1 MDKPILAK
9 DIMVTKLVTLTPDM
23 DVLEA
28 IGMLLNHRIS
38 GAPVIDPE
46 KRVLGVFSE
55 RCCMDVLIKASYEQ
69 LPSSQIFPFVDTE
82 ARCIS
87 EETDLLTIAQIFL
100 STPTRRLPVVRDGC
114 YLVGQISRR
123 DLLHAGNKN
132 LQFRTNVPSEKNL
145 LYLSGLMTREESPIA

>member
-1 MDKPILAK
+1 MNKPVLAK
-9 DIMVTKLVTLTPDM
+9 DIMVTKLITLTPDM

-38 GAPVIDPE
+38 GAPVIDPDN
-46 KRVLGVFSE
+46 RVLGVFSE

-100 STPTRRLPVVRDGC
+100 STATRRLPVVRDGAQ
-114 YLVGQISRR
+114 LVGQISRR

-132 LQFRTNVPSEKNL
+132 LQFRTNIPTEKNL
-145 LYLSGLMTREESPIA
+145 LYLSGLMTRDESPIS

>member
-28 IGMLLNHRIS
+28 IGMLLSHRIS
-38 GAPVIDPE
+38 GAPVIDSE
-46 KRVLGVFSE
+46 RRMLGVFSE

-82 ARCIS
+82 ARCIT

-100 STPTRRLPVVRDGC
+100 STATRRLPVVRDGC
-114 YLVGQISRR
+114 FLVGQISRR
-123 DLLHAGNKN
+123 DLLLAGNKS
-132 LQFRTNVPSEKNL
+132 LRFRTTIPQEKNL
-145 LYLSGLMTREESPIA
+145 LYLSGLMDREESPIA

>member
-1 MDKPILAK
+1 MDKPVLAK

-28 IGMLLNHRIS
+28 IGMLLRHRIS
-38 GAPVIDPE
+38 GAPVIDPDN
-46 KRVLGVFSE
+46 RVLGVFSE

-82 ARCIS
+82 ARCIT

-100 STPTRRLPVVRDGC
+100 STPTRRLPVVCEAGC
-114 YLVGQISRR
+114 LVGQISRR
-123 DLLHAGNKN
+123 DLLQAGNKN
-132 LQFRTNVPSEKNL
+132 LQFRTTIPTGKNL
-145 LYLSGLMTREESPIA
+145 LYLSGLMTRDESPIS

>member
-9 DIMVTKLVTLTPDM
+9 DIMVTKLITLTPDM

-46 KRVLGVFSE
+46 NRMLGVFSE

-82 ARCIS
+82 ARCIN
-87 EETDLLTIAQIFL
+87 EDTDLLTIAQIFL
-100 STPTRRLPVVRDGC
+100 STPTRRLPVVRDGRF
-114 YLVGQISRR
+114 LVGQISRR
-123 DLLHAGNKN
+123 DLLHAGNKS
-132 LQFRTNVPSEKNL
+132 LQFRTNIPQEKNL
-145 LYLSGLMTREESPIA
+145 LYLSGLMNREESPIA

>member
-1 MDKPILAK
+1 MNKPVLAK

-46 KRVLGVFSE
+46 NRVLGVFSE

-69 LPSSQIFPFVDTE
+69 LPSSQIFPFIDTE

-100 STPTRRLPVVRDGC
+100 STATRRLPVVRDGAQ
-114 YLVGQISRR
+114 LVGQISRR
-123 DLLHAGNKN
+123 DLLHAENKN
-132 LQFRTNVPSEKNL
+132 LQFRTNIPTEKNL
-145 LYLSGLMTREESPIA
+145 LYLSGLMTRDESPIS

>member
-1 MDKPILAK
+1 MDKPVLAK
-9 DIMVTKLVTLTPDM
+9 DIMITKLITLTPDM

-28 IGMLLNHRIS
+28 IGMLLKHRIS
-38 GAPVIDPE
+38 GAPVVDPE
-46 KRVLGVFSE
+46 GRVLGVFSE

-82 ARCIS
+82 ARSIT

-100 STPTRRLPVVRDGC
+100 STPTRRLPVVREGG

-123 DLLHAGNKN
+123 DLLEASNNN
-132 LQFRTNVPSEKNL
+132 LQFHANVPQETNL
-145 LYLSGLMTREESPIA
+145 LYLSGLMDREESPIS

>member
-1 MDKPILAK
+1 MDKPVLAK

-23 DVLEA
+23 DVLDA
-28 IGMLLNHRIS
+28 IGMLLRHRIS

-46 KRVLGVFSE
+46 RRMLGVFSE

-82 ARCIS
+82 ARCIT

-100 STPTRRLPVVRDGC
+100 STPTRRLPVVCDGGF
-114 YLVGQISRR
+114 LIGQISRR
-123 DLLHAGNKN
+123 DLLQAGNKN
-132 LQFRTNVPSEKNL
+132 LRFRTTNPTEKNL
-145 LYLSGLMTREESPIA
+145 LYLSGLMTREESPIS

>member
-28 IGMLLNHRIS
+28 IGLLLSHRIS

-46 KRVLGVFSE
+46 RRILGVFSE
-55 RCCMDVLIKASYEQ
+55 RCCMEVLIKASYEQ

-82 ARCIS
+82 ARCIT
-87 EETDLLTIAQIFL
+87 EDTDLLTIAQIFL
-100 STPTRRLPVVRDGC
+100 STPTRRLPVVRDGSV
-114 YLVGQISRR
+114 LVGQISRR
-123 DLLHAGNKN
+123 DLLQAGNKS
-132 LQFRTNVPSEKNL
+132 LKFRTTIPQEKNL
-145 LYLSGLMTREESPIA
+145 LYLSGLMNREESPIT

>member
-1 MDKPILAK
+1 MNKPVLAK
-9 DIMVTKLVTLTPDM
+9 DIMVTKLITLAPDM

-38 GAPVIDPE
+38 GAPVIDQDN
-46 KRVLGVFSE
+46 RVLGVFSE

-82 ARCIS
+82 ARRIT
-87 EETDLLTIAQIFL
+87 EDTDLLTIAQIFL
-100 STPTRRLPVVRDGC
+100 STPTRRLPVVRDGS

-123 DLLHAGNKN
+123 DLLQAGNKN
-132 LQFRTNVPSEKNL
+132 LKFETNIPTEKNL
-145 LYLSGLMTREESPIA
+145 LYLSGLMARDESPIS